1 MEDQESLFVIL
12 YITARRFNTFY
23 IHRDYEE
30 WGKHIISHNIDLF

>member
-12 YITARRFNTFY
+12 YITARRFN